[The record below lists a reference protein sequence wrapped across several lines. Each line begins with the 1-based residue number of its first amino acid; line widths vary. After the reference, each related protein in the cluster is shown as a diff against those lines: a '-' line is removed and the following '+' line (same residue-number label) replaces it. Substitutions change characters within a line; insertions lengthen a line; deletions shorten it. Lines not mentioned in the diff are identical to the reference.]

1 MTTPQEV
8 SLLDVRKEINFAF
21 KTNLPILGVV
31 SNMTGFTVDA
41 ASLTY
46 ADASGNDVSSAV
58 KDFIQANFGEG
69 VSAEGV
75 CFGPCDRDS
84 YERKS
89 LIHPRTHIL
98 TYSHTH
104 ILTNSRIAFAR
115 SLARQELL
123 HAEAGAVKRMA
134 DRYNVPFLGSI
145 KQDLSL
151 SRATEEGKM
160 LEGSTGT
167 AASIQKLTDGIV
179 QACDTRRQQG
189 ATK

>member
-1 MTTPQEV
+1 
-8 SLLDVRKEINFAF
+8 
-21 KTNLPILGVV
+21 
-31 SNMTGFTVDA
+31 
-41 ASLTY
+41 
-46 ADASGNDVSSAV
+46 
-58 KDFIQANFGEG
+58 
-69 VSAEGV
+69 
-75 CFGPCDRDS
+75 
-84 YERKS
+84 
-89 LIHPRTHIL
+89 
-98 TYSHTH
+98 
-104 ILTNSRIAFAR
+104 
-115 SLARQELL
+115 
-123 HAEAGAVKRMA
+123 MA

>member
-8 SLLDVRKEINFAF
+8 SLVDVRKEINFAF

-98 TYSHTH
+98 T
-104 ILTNSRIAFAR
+104 NSRVAFAR
-115 SLARQELL
+115 SLARS
-123 HAEAGAVKRMA
+123 
-134 DRYNVPFLGSI
+134 Y
-145 KQDLSL
+145 
-151 SRATEEGKM
+151 
-160 LEGSTGT
+160 
-167 AASIQKLTDGIV
+167 
-179 QACDTRRQQG
+179 CTRKP
-189 ATK
+189 AL